1 MSNDDY
7 ILKTVKSLKA
17 ANKKIPIGI
26 QIKINFDQIKA
37 NLDMGM
43 KVSQVYQ
50 ALIIEKKLDCSSR
63 GFYNA
68 LKKITDTKIELSLKE
83 NITSKEKEETT
94 NNDNRQIKN
103 KKLSFDQIRKER
115 QLKVA
120 SLNQPQMK
128 QRTIEDVENN
138 INDLL

>member
-1 MSNDDY
+1 MKDQDY
-7 ILKTVKSLKA
+7 VLKTVKKLQEAKI
-17 ANKKIPIGI
+17 KIPVKT
-26 QIKINFDQIKA
+26 QILINFDEIKA
-37 NLDMGM
+37 NIDIGM

-50 ALIIEKKLDCSSR
+50 VLIYEKKIDCTYPV
-63 GFYNA
+63 FCNV
-68 LKKITDTKIELSLKE
+68 LKKCTDTRIELSLKE

-94 NNDNRQIKN
+94 NNDNQT

-138 INDLL
+138 INNLL

>member
-1 MSNDDY
+1 MNKEDY
-7 ILKTVKSLKA
+7 ILSTVDTLKKTNTNVSIKL
-17 ANKKIPIGI
+17 
-26 QIKINFDQIKA
+26 QININFEQIKA
-37 NLDMGM
+37 NLEKGM
-43 KVSQVYQ
+43 KITQIHQ
-50 ALIIEKKLDCSSR
+50 ALMYEKKINCSYR
-63 GFYNA
+63 GFANE
-68 LKKITDTKIELSLKE
+68 LKKITNIEYSLKE

-94 NNDNRQIKN
+94 NNDNQN

-120 SLNQPQMK
+120 SVNQPQMK

>member
-1 MSNDDY
+1 MNKQDY
-7 ILKTVKSLKA
+7 IISTVETLRKTNTNISIEL
-17 ANKKIPIGI
+17 
-26 QIKINFDQIKA
+26 QININFEQIKA
-37 NLDMGM
+37 NLEKGM
-43 KVSQVYQ
+43 KITQIHQ
-50 ALIIEKKLDCSSR
+50 ALTYEKKINCSYR
-63 GFYNA
+63 GFANA
-68 LKKITDTKIELSLKE
+68 LKKIINIEYSLKP

-94 NNDNRQIKN
+94 NNDNQN

-120 SLNQPQMK
+120 SVNQPQMK

>member
-1 MSNDDY
+1 MNKEDY
-7 ILKTVKSLKA
+7 ILSTVDTLKKTNTNVSIKL
-17 ANKKIPIGI
+17 
-26 QIKINFDQIKA
+26 QININFEQIKA
-37 NLDMGM
+37 NLEKGM
-43 KVSQVYQ
+43 KITQIHQ
-50 ALIIEKKLDCSSR
+50 ALTYEKKINCSYR
-63 GFYNA
+63 GFANE
-68 LKKITDTKIELSLKE
+68 LKKITNIEYSLKE

-94 NNDNRQIKN
+94 NNDNQN
-103 KKLSFDQIRKER
+103 KKLSFDQIKKER

>member
-1 MSNDDY
+1 MNKEDY
-7 ILKTVKSLKA
+7 ILSTVDTLKKTNTNISIKL
-17 ANKKIPIGI
+17 
-26 QIKINFDQIKA
+26 QININFEQIKA
-37 NLDMGM
+37 NLEKGM
-43 KVSQVYQ
+43 KITQIHQ
-50 ALIIEKKLDCSSR
+50 ALTYEKKINCSYR
-63 GFYNA
+63 GFANA
-68 LKKITDTKIELSLKE
+68 LKKIINIEYSLK
-83 NITSKEKEETT
+83 NNFTSKEKEEPANK
-94 NNDNRQIKN
+94 NNQESTQN

>member
-7 ILKTVKSLKA
+7 ILKTVNSLKS
-17 ANKKIPIGI
+17 ANKKIPIEI
-26 QIKINFDQIKA
+26 QIKINFEQIKA
-37 NLDMGM
+37 NLNMGM
-43 KVSQVYQ
+43 KISQIYQ
-50 ALIIEKKLDCSSR
+50 ALIIEKKINCSSR

-68 LKKITDTKIELSLKE
+68 LKKLPDTKIEFSLKE

-94 NNDNRQIKN
+94 NNDNQN

>member
-1 MSNDDY
+1 MNKEDY
-7 ILKTVKSLKA
+7 ILSTVDTLKKTNTNVSIKL
-17 ANKKIPIGI
+17 
-26 QIKINFDQIKA
+26 QININFEQIKA
-37 NLDMGM
+37 NLEKGM
-43 KVSQVYQ
+43 KITQIHQ
-50 ALIIEKKLDCSSR
+50 ALTYEKKINCSYR
-63 GFYNA
+63 GFANE
-68 LKKITDTKIELSLKE
+68 LKKITNIEYSLKE

-94 NNDNRQIKN
+94 NNDNQN

>member
-7 ILKTVKSLKA
+7 ILKTVNSLKS
-17 ANKKIPIGI
+17 ANKKIPIEI
-26 QIKINFDQIKA
+26 QIKINFEQIKA

-43 KVSQVYQ
+43 KISQIYQ
-50 ALIIEKKLDCSSR
+50 ALIIEKKINCSSR

-68 LKKITDTKIELSLKE
+68 LKKLPDTKIEFSLKE

-94 NNDNRQIKN
+94 NNDNQT

-138 INDLL
+138 INNLL

>member
-7 ILKTVKSLKA
+7 ILKTVNSLKS
-17 ANKKIPIGI
+17 ANKKIPIEI
-26 QIKINFDQIKA
+26 QIKINFEQIKA

-43 KVSQVYQ
+43 KISQIYQ
-50 ALIIEKKLDCSSR
+50 ALIIEKKINCSSR

-68 LKKITDTKIELSLKE
+68 LKKLPDTKIEFSLKE

-94 NNDNRQIKN
+94 NNDNQN

-120 SLNQPQMK
+120 SLNQPQMR

>member
-17 ANKKIPIGI
+17 ANKKIPIEI

-94 NNDNRQIKN
+94 NNDNQN
-103 KKLSFDQIRKER
+103 KKLSFDQIKKER

-120 SLNQPQMK
+120 SVNQPQMK

>member
-7 ILKTVKSLKA
+7 ILKTVNSLKS
-17 ANKKIPIGI
+17 ANKKIPIEI
-26 QIKINFDQIKA
+26 QIKINFEQIKA

-43 KVSQVYQ
+43 KISQIYQ
-50 ALIIEKKLDCSSR
+50 ALIIEKKINCSSR

-68 LKKITDTKIELSLKE
+68 LKKLPDTKIEFSLKE

-94 NNDNRQIKN
+94 NNDNQN

>member
-94 NNDNRQIKN
+94 NNDNQN
-103 KKLSFDQIRKER
+103 KKLSFDQIKKER

-120 SLNQPQMK
+120 SVNQPQMK